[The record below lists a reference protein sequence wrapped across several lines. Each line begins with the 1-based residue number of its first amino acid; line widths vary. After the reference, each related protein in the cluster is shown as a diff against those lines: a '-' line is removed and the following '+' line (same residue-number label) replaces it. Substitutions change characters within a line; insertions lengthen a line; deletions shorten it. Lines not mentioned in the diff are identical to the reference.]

1 MKKYITGILIAFLT
15 ITLYSQGLFLFKT
28 ININDLDISKY
39 ANKKYLFDKK
49 LVLINS
55 IVDESG
61 NIYAIV
67 EDQDPSLN
75 YKKTYYLKTNI
86 FSKKLETF
94 SEIEEKID
102 INDLE
107 MIVEKENLYLKTP
120 DGIYMYDKNGK
131 LIEKMMYESNKKNT
145 ANGKFIKINKNEF
158 ISMDFPV
165 YNRPEY
171 YIYRLNY
178 NGEKLENN
186 ILVKSHEIIRNLFKD
201 KDEIYVFTHNIEN
214 DIYNI
219 YLLKDR
225 ELKKLY
231 SLPGYKFKTSGKFK
245 PNDSDHEVLFHS
257 IKSIGII
264 DKKIYFIVQLKNSK
278 NENLLLF
285 DIRNKKEEYIKYK
298 YNEENYPERLVKIN
312 NEEYLIY
319 NGKPYE
325 NYDFKIYKLK

>member
-1 MKKYITGILIAFLT
+1 
-15 ITLYSQGLFLFKT
+15 
-28 ININDLDISKY
+28 
-39 ANKKYLFDKK
+39 
-49 LVLINS
+49 
-55 IVDESG
+55 
-61 NIYAIV
+61 
-67 EDQDPSLN
+67 
-75 YKKTYYLKTNI
+75 
-86 FSKKLETF
+86 
-94 SEIEEKID
+94 
-102 INDLE
+102 
-107 MIVEKENLYLKTP
+107 
-120 DGIYMYDKNGK
+120 
-131 LIEKMMYESNKKNT
+131 
-145 ANGKFIKINKNEF
+145 
-158 ISMDFPV
+158 MDFPV

-178 NGEKLENN
+178 NREKLENN
-186 ILVKSHEIIRNLFKD
+186 ILVKTHEIIRNLFKD
-201 KDEIYVFTHNIEN
+201 KDGIYVFTHNIEN

-219 YLLKDR
+219 YLLKYR

-231 SLPGYKFKTSGKFK
+231 SLPGYKFKTIGKFK

-278 NENLLLF
+278 NKNLLLF

-298 YNEENYPERLVKIN
+298 YNEENYPERLVEIN